1 MITYVSVG
9 LLALLSLSIPV
20 GIVLFLLGLGIDQF
34 FSPFPLLRGLG
45 QMVWSASNSATLIA
59 IPFFVLLGEILVRSG
74 IAMRTYAALD
84 RWFSWLPGGLIHA
97 NVATATMF
105 SATSGSSVAT
115 AATVAT
121 VAMPQAERLGYDPKL
136 FSGAIAAGGTLGIM
150 IPPSINLI
158 VYGFLTQTSI
168 PQLFLAGLIPG
179 LLLAL
184 AFLVVT
190 ALICSVRP
198 ELGGARRLFPL
209 AEMLR
214 ALVELL
220 PIIALFTLIIG
231 SIYRGWATPTEA
243 AAVGVAGALLIAI
256 ATSGVTWAMIRDSL
270 LGTVKTTAMIMLVVI
285 GASFLN
291 FTLAAA
297 GLGRE
302 LEAFLAG
309 LGLTP
314 LGTLI
319 VIVGMYIVLGFFIET
334 LSLMVVTIP
343 IIVPLVVEM
352 GYDPIWFGILMIVL
366 IEMALITPPVGLNLY
381 VVQGARKSGS
391 MTDVMLGAIP
401 YALTMLAM
409 AAALIALPALALY
422 LPEAL
427 NSR

>member
-1 MITYVSVG
+1 
-9 LLALLSLSIPV
+9 
-20 GIVLFLLGLGIDQF
+20 
-34 FSPFPLLRGLG
+34 
-45 QMVWSASNSATLIA
+45 
-59 IPFFVLLGEILVRSG
+59 
-74 IAMRTYAALD
+74 
-84 RWFSWLPGGLIHA
+84 
-97 NVATATMF
+97 
-105 SATSGSSVAT
+105 
-115 AATVAT
+115 
-121 VAMPQAERLGYDPKL
+121 
-136 FSGAIAAGGTLGIM
+136 
-150 IPPSINLI
+150 
-158 VYGFLTQTSI
+158 
-168 PQLFLAGLIPG
+168 
-179 LLLAL
+179 
-184 AFLVVT
+184 
-190 ALICSVRP
+190 
-198 ELGGARRLFPL
+198 
-209 AEMLR
+209 MLR